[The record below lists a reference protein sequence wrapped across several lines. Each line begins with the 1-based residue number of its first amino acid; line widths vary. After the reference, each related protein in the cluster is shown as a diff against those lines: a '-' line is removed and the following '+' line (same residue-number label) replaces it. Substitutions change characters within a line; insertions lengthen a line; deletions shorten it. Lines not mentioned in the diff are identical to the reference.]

1 MPEDDPEGELEDG
14 LEDELEDMPEDTGEE
29 EADCLSW
36 WNTNSQRTRT
46 TTMNKGQVPD
56 WEEDKENIPP
66 EKEDIH
72 DVFLKKDRWAK
83 HAKTRGMLRRRK

>member
-1 MPEDDPEGELEDG
+1 MPEDDPEAELEDEV
-14 LEDELEDMPEDTGEE
+14 EDELEDMGEE
-29 EADCLSW
+29 GAEYLSYG
-36 WNTNSQRTRT
+36 NTNSQRMMRT
-46 TTMNKGQVPD
+46 TMSRDQVPD